1 MARIGIGLVVFLLAG
16 ATAHAELRI
25 TEVRAAYNPVWPGS
39 TKLEYYP
46 TDVVF
51 LRFVVAGARR
61 NSRGE
66 VDFRT
71 AVRLTD
77 MEGKE
82 AASQAMPRRTQW
94 LALGG
99 DSFVSFAG
107 LLLEGQVPPGEYRAT
122 VTVTDEV
129 SAEEATRERPLTVKP
144 MELAVVAPSFSYDPE
159 RRIPAPPGGDPTRT
173 LYWRLNLIGFA
184 CPGGEVD
191 LKVAIEYLDAAG
203 QERLSD
209 PEDIPIRRGARE
221 GASLPR
227 MVYLDGSLALS
238 RPGLY
243 LMRVT
248 VTDRMAHK
256 TAKFERSLHITLP
269 RDGRD

>member
-1 MARIGIGLVVFLLAG
+1 MALVVFLLAG
-16 ATAHAELRI
+16 VTAHAELRI
-25 TEVRAAYNPVWPGS
+25 TEVQAAYNPVWPGC

-66 VDFRT
+66 VDFRA

-77 MEGKE
+77 TDSKE
-82 AASQAMPRRTQW
+82 AAFQAMPRRTQW

-107 LLLEGQVPPGEYRAT
+107 LLLDGEVPPGEYRAT
-122 VTVTDEV
+122 VTVTDEL
-129 SAEEATRERPLTVKP
+129 SAEEATCERPLTVKP
-144 MELAVVAPSFSYDPE
+144 LELAVVAPTFSYDPE
-159 RRIPAPPGGDPTRT
+159 GRIPAPPGGDPTRT
-173 LYWRLNLIGFA
+173 LYWRMNVIGFA
-184 CPGGEVD
+184 CPGGEID
-191 LKVAIEYLDAAG
+191 LKARIEFLDAAG

-209 PEDIPIRRGARE
+209 PEDIPIHRGARE
-221 GASLPR
+221 GASPPR
-227 MVYLDGSLALS
+227 MVYLNGSLGLS
-238 RPGLY
+238 RPGHY

-248 VTDRMAHK
+248 VTDQVAHK
-256 TAKFERSLHITLP
+256 TAKFETSLHVTLP
-269 RDGRD
+269 REDEK